1 MLKIDSFYINLYC
14 EKECRR
20 KGWKTA
26 KSNIMKNKF
35 WNEAS
40 QGGAIIGLVTVTLSF
55 VGMYVPQSVNF
66 VLSLVSFVATIYLL
80 FYFTRRRAA
89 KFAKEGY
96 SYAQCLGF
104 IVAMGVF
111 AGIVA
116 GAYQIVASNF
126 LFPEKYEEV
135 YNTVIATYAQMGT
148 FDNNMMDTMKTLM
161 RSYIFSPI
169 PVLISQVLASIFTY
183 GFYGLFIAIGTKRE
197 ADIFDNASEDEE

>member
-126 LFPEKYEEV
+126 LFPEKYEEM
-135 YNTVIATYAQMGT
+135 YNTIIATYAQMGT

>member
-1 MLKIDSFYINLYC
+1 MKKSAAAN
-14 EKECRR
+14 
-20 KGWKTA
+20 GGQTA

-80 FYFTRRRAA
+80 FYFTRRRTA

-126 LFPEKYEEV
+126 LFPEKFEEV

>member
-1 MLKIDSFYINLYC
+1 MKKSAAA
-14 EKECRR
+14 
-20 KGWKTA
+20 KGGQTA

-126 LFPEKYEEV
+126 LFPEKFEEV
-135 YNTVIATYAQMGT
+135 YNNVIATYAQMGT

>member
-1 MLKIDSFYINLYC
+1 MKKSAAA
-14 EKECRR
+14 
-20 KGWKTA
+20 KGGQTA
-26 KSNIMKNKF
+26 KSDIMKNKF

-55 VGMYVPQSVNF
+55 VGMYVPKSVNF

-126 LFPEKYEEV
+126 LFPEKFEEV

>member
-1 MLKIDSFYINLYC
+1 MKKSAAA
-14 EKECRR
+14 
-20 KGWKTA
+20 KGGQTA
-26 KSNIMKNKF
+26 KSDIMKNKF

-126 LFPEKYEEV
+126 LFPEKFEEV
-135 YNTVIATYAQMGT
+135 YNNVIATYAQMGT

>member
-1 MLKIDSFYINLYC
+1 MKKSAAAN
-14 EKECRR
+14 
-20 KGWKTA
+20 GGQTA

-55 VGMYVPQSVNF
+55 VGMYVPKSVNF

-126 LFPEKYEEV
+126 LFPEKFEEV

>member
-1 MLKIDSFYINLYC
+1 MKKSAAA
-14 EKECRR
+14 
-20 KGWKTA
+20 KGGQTA

-80 FYFTRRRAA
+80 FYLTRRRAA

-126 LFPEKYEEV
+126 LFPEKFEEV
-135 YNTVIATYAQMGT
+135 YNNVIATYAQMGT

>member
-1 MLKIDSFYINLYC
+1 MKKSAAA
-14 EKECRR
+14 
-20 KGWKTA
+20 KGGQTA

-40 QGGAIIGLVTVTLSF
+40 QGGAIIGLVSVTLSF

-126 LFPEKYEEV
+126 LFPEKYEEM
-135 YNTVIATYAQMGT
+135 YNTIIATYAQMGT

-161 RSYIFSPI
+161 RSYLFSPI
-169 PVLISQVLASIFTY
+169 PVLITQVLASIFTY

>member
-1 MLKIDSFYINLYC
+1 
-14 EKECRR
+14 
-20 KGWKTA
+20 
-26 KSNIMKNKF
+26 MKNKF

-126 LFPEKYEEV
+126 LFPEKYEEM
-135 YNTVIATYAQMGT
+135 YNTIIATYAQMGT

>member
-1 MLKIDSFYINLYC
+1 MKKSAAA
-14 EKECRR
+14 
-20 KGWKTA
+20 KGGQTA

-80 FYFTRRRAA
+80 LYFTRRRAA

-104 IVAMGVF
+104 IVAMGIF
-111 AGIVA
+111 AGILA

-126 LFPEKYEEV
+126 LFPEKFEEV

>member
-1 MLKIDSFYINLYC
+1 MKKSATA
-14 EKECRR
+14 
-20 KGWKTA
+20 KGGQTA

-80 FYFTRRRAA
+80 FYFTRRRAS

-126 LFPEKYEEV
+126 LFPEKFEEV

>member
-1 MLKIDSFYINLYC
+1 MKKSAAA
-14 EKECRR
+14 
-20 KGWKTA
+20 KGGQTA

-126 LFPEKYEEV
+126 LFPEKFEEV

-197 ADIFDNASEDEE
+197 VDIFDNASEDEE

>member
-1 MLKIDSFYINLYC
+1 MKKSAAA
-14 EKECRR
+14 
-20 KGWKTA
+20 KGGQTA

>member
-1 MLKIDSFYINLYC
+1 MKKSAAA
-14 EKECRR
+14 
-20 KGWKTA
+20 KGGQTA

-40 QGGAIIGLVTVTLSF
+40 QGGAIIGLVSVTLSF

-104 IVAMGVF
+104 IVAMGIF
-111 AGIVA
+111 AGIIA

-126 LFPEKYEEV
+126 LFPEKFEEV

-161 RSYIFSPI
+161 RSYLFSPI
-169 PVLISQVLASIFTY
+169 PVLITQVLASIFTY

>member
-1 MLKIDSFYINLYC
+1 VKKSAAA
-14 EKECRR
+14 
-20 KGWKTA
+20 KGGQTA
-26 KSNIMKNKF
+26 KSDIMKNKF

-126 LFPEKYEEV
+126 LFPEKFEEV